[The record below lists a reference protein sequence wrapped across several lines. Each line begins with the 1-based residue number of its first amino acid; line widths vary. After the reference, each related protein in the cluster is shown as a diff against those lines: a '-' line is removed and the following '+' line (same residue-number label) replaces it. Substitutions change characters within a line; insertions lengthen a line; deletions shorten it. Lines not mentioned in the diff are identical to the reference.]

1 MRKEGGRI
9 VKIRIDVPEWTKAVS
24 VTYVYY
30 ADDGEE
36 GLTMGVRALAGQ
48 DLENAIMEE
57 DDCR

>member
-1 MRKEGGRI
+1 M
-9 VKIRIDVPEWTKAVS
+9 KIKIDVPEWTKAVS

-48 DLENAIMEE
+48 DLENAIVEE